1 MMPLK
6 VQALIET
13 LEKLVSTKLAADW
26 DNTGLLLEGPPD
38 QIIERILLCID
49 LNHEVLDEAIIA
61 KAQAIIAYHPPIFSG
76 LKRLKRSVPGQNLI
90 LRCVEAGLTIW
101 SPHTALDAISG
112 GLGDW
117 LLDGLGPMKN
127 RQVIESCALC
137 PEDTTTGMGRIGRL
151 KDPVDLDTLVSRVKG
166 HLQLDHVRIARATEH
181 QNGGK
186 IKRVAVCPGAGGAL
200 FGQVRITNLL
210 LTGEMRHH
218 DVLSHLGKGR
228 SVILTDHTNTERG
241 YLPLFAGKVREVTQA
256 EVMVSKVD
264 SDPLSVV

>member
-1 MMPLK
+1 MMALK

-26 DNTGLLLEGPPD
+26 DNVGLLMEGPPD
-38 QIIERILLCID
+38 KTIERILLCID
-49 LNHEVLDEAIIA
+49 LNHEVLDEALTA
-61 KAQAIIAYHPPIFSG
+61 KAEAIIAYHPPIFSG
-76 LKRLKRSVPGQNLI
+76 LKRFKRSVPGQNLI
-90 LRCVEAGLTIW
+90 LRCIEEGLTIW
-101 SPHTALDAISG
+101 SPHTALDAIPG

-127 RQVIESCALC
+127 REIIESCPLC
-137 PEDTTTGMGRIGRL
+137 PEDKTTGMGRMGRL
-151 KDPVDLDTLVSRVKG
+151 KNPVDLDTLVSRVKE
-166 HLQLDHVRIARATEH
+166 HLKLEHVRVARATQH
-181 QNGGK
+181 HNDGQ

-200 FGQVRITNLL
+200 FGQVRVTNLL

-241 YLPLFAGKVREVTQA
+241 YLPIFAERVREATQV

-264 SDPLSVV
+264 SDPLSIV